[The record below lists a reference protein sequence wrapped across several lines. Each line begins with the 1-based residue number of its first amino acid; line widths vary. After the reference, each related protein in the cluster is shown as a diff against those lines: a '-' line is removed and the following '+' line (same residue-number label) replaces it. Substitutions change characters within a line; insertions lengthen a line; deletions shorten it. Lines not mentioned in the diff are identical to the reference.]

1 MPTQAKIDKVADLT
15 KRFAEAGSVFITD
28 YSGLN
33 VEQMNK
39 LRKSLRDKGIRY
51 VVAKNTLMN
60 IAAREA
66 GYADMAEYFEGPT
79 AVAFSG
85 AEPNV
90 PAKILFDAAKEFE
103 KVSKPEIKAFYI
115 DRQRYSGADA
125 ERIAKLPSREVLLAQ
140 VVAAVQGPIA
150 NLLGTLDGIM
160 RELIGTIEAV
170 AEAKKKG

>member
-1 MPTQAKIDKVADLT
+1 MPTQVKIDKVADLT

-39 LRKSLRDKGIRY
+39 LRKNLRDKGIRY

-60 IAAREA
+60 IAAKEA
-66 GYADMAEYFEGPT
+66 GYTDIAEYLEGPT

-90 PAKILFDAAKEFE
+90 PARILFDAAKEFE
-103 KVSKPEIKAFYI
+103 KVSKPEIKALYI

-125 ERIAKLPSREVLLAQ
+125 VRIAKLPGREVLLAQ
-140 VVAAVQGPIA
+140 VVAAVQSPIA
-150 NLLGTLDGIM
+150 ILLGTLDGII
-160 RELIGTIEAV
+160 RELIGTIDAV
-170 AEAKKKG
+170 AEAKKEG